1 MAKKGMARPDWTHTH
16 PRNDVPPVPELQGK
30 AKRTKAKANPIIR
43 HHPGA
48 GAGAAAGGPLPSH
61 LRRPAVLQQQM
72 LLAGAGAEAGGQ
84 FRRAG
89 LGAHPHL

>member
-1 MAKKGMARPDWTHTH
+1 MARAIKHIKAGLLHVEVIGTI
-16 PRNDVPPVPELQGK
+16 PE
-30 AKRTKAKANPIIR
+30 RE
-43 HHPGA
+43 PGR
-48 GAGAAAGGPLPSH
+48 GGGGPLPSH